1 MISITHDGFLVLCLF
16 CMPTLV
22 GHQNHCVFPLLIS
35 S

>member
-1 MISITHDGFLVLCLF
+1 MISKAHDGFLVLCLF

-22 GHQNHCVFPLLIS
+22 GHQNHCVCSLLIS